1 MSINAWPFLV
11 SRNRYLDYRTV
22 VAPDFICDAKIAN
35 LLARVTDGDLTE
47 PGKGFI
53 RQIAGTEAG
62 DFTIVFR
69 IIQATEKDLN
79 SKEGDDILKDEFGR
93 KIYLIEG
100 VVIQGIKSKNQVSIS
115 NQKLEDVHQRLTEGY
130 TEFWEHIDPHPAI
143 ASSILSLS
151 TMDDSSSPLL
161 LEELK
166 PFQVDS
172 KPQNSEIEQKE
183 DNPIIPRQSLINFRV
198 IILIALGILGMS
210 FLTMVIGGFI
220 WVINNSGINQKVYH
234 CTTTEERQIK
244 FDSKKNITDVLNKLQ
259 KYYPNATILLE
270 GSFKVK
276 SSKQWQV
283 FTKREKLDKSVNY
296 TINLKGNRLHLQD
309 YPLDLAIAQ
318 LAKQQ
323 VVEDTIIKAKIIN
336 RKECK

>member
-100 VVIQGIKSKNQVSIS
+100 VVIQGIKSK
-115 NQKLEDVHQRLTEGY
+115 
-130 TEFWEHIDPHPAI
+130 
-143 ASSILSLS
+143 
-151 TMDDSSSPLL
+151 
-161 LEELK
+161 
-166 PFQVDS
+166 
-172 KPQNSEIEQKE
+172 
-183 DNPIIPRQSLINFRV
+183 
-198 IILIALGILGMS
+198 
-210 FLTMVIGGFI
+210 
-220 WVINNSGINQKVYH
+220 
-234 CTTTEERQIK
+234 
-244 FDSKKNITDVLNKLQ
+244 
-259 KYYPNATILLE
+259 
-270 GSFKVK
+270 
-276 SSKQWQV
+276 
-283 FTKREKLDKSVNY
+283 
-296 TINLKGNRLHLQD
+296 
-309 YPLDLAIAQ
+309 
-318 LAKQQ
+318 
-323 VVEDTIIKAKIIN
+323 
-336 RKECK
+336 